1 MSAQRHAQAQGAE
14 ATVKGH
20 ESYVPPARAEIVDPK
35 LQRPDW
41 TQSGSRDPQLLWL
54 DKNENTDPTLTGVV
68 FRALAEMDPRIV
80 SNYPD
85 CSPLYHTLSEYMG
98 ISAHSLVLAPGSDGI
113 IGSVFR
119 AFISPGDLVL
129 QTRPTYAM
137 YPVYARMCGAEVV
150 SLDYESSANGPFLSP
165 STVTHAIRERKPKLV
180 CMPIPDS
187 PTGTAF
193 DPGAL
198 RSIVETAL
206 AVGAAVLIDEAYHPF
221 YPHSAVP
228 WISECPNVIVAR
240 TFSKAWGLAGLRLG
254 YGVAAPETISLLHKV
269 RPNYE
274 VNMVAVALAVRMIT
288 DFEHEM
294 KASVRRLNAGR
305 DYFLSA
311 MRELGLRTYSSE
323 GSFCHVAFDGHAEAV
338 HAALSKVVLY
348 RKDSDAPCLAG
359 FSRFSATTVELIEPV
374 IDCVR
379 RVV

>member
-1 MSAQRHAQAQGAE
+1 
-14 ATVKGH
+14 
-20 ESYVPPARAEIVDPK
+20 
-35 LQRPDW
+35 
-41 TQSGSRDPQLLWL
+41 
-54 DKNENTDPTLTGVV
+54 
-68 FRALAEMDPRIV
+68 
-80 SNYPD
+80 
-85 CSPLYHTLSEYMG
+85 
-98 ISAHSLVLAPGSDGI
+98 
-113 IGSVFR
+113 
-119 AFISPGDLVL
+119 
-129 QTRPTYAM
+129 
-137 YPVYARMCGAEVV
+137 MCGAEVV
-150 SLDYESSANGPFLSP
+150 ALDYKANENGPFLSP
-165 STVTHAIRERKPKLV
+165 DTVTHAIRARKPKLV
-180 CMPIPDS
+180 CLPNPDS

-198 RSIVETAL
+198 RIIVETAL
-206 AVGAAVLIDEAYHPF
+206 TAGAAVLIDEAYYPF

-254 YGVAAPETISLLHKV
+254 YGVGAPETISLLHKV

-323 GSFCHVAFDGHAEAV
+323 ASFCHVAFDGHAEAL